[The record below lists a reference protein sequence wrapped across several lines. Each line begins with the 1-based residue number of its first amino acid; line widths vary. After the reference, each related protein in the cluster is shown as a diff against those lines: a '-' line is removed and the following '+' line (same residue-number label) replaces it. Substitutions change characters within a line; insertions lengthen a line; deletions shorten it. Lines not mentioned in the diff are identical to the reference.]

1 MNISSFGKEQQ
12 GWKPNT
18 SSYGIALWC
27 TAFSLISIA
36 ILCANAIAIAVF
48 EVTKS
53 LRKKNQILMLNLAF
67 ADLLIGGIALPLY
80 VYIFYKSARGY
91 PWRSRLVNEIYICV
105 DIFAGVSS
113 MFLLAVIALERVFSV
128 FCPFK
133 HRTTP
138 RKYYWYG
145 VMLVWVLA
153 ICLAS
158 LKPLSSRKLIPI
170 PHHNVLI
177 LTLVSLSIATIIVS
191 YICIWRR
198 AYSVTRKEN
207 CNVIVSEKSIVQAML
222 FVTIMFIIMW
232 MPIYLLNVVIG
243 FEIDAVYKVPLN
255 VIYLAKL
262 LQYFNSVVNPII
274 YSIKIPAFRK
284 ALRRLGKTI
293 FQSFSRT
300 V

>member
-1 MNISSFGKEQQ
+1 MSSLGKEQH
-12 GWKPNT
+12 GWKPT
-18 SSYGIALWC
+18 SSSYGIALWC

-36 ILCANAIAIAVF
+36 ILCANAIAITVF

-53 LRKKNQILMLNLAF
+53 LRKNNQILMLNLAF

-80 VYIFYKSARGY
+80 INIFYKSARGY

-138 RKYYWYG
+138 RKHYWYG

-170 PHHNVLI
+170 SYCNVLI

-191 YICIWRR
+191 YICIWKR
-198 AYSVTRKEN
+198 AYSVTNKEN
-207 CNVIVSEKSIVQAML
+207 CNVIVTEKSIVQAML
-222 FVTIMFIIMW
+222 LVTVIFLIMW
-232 MPIYLLNVVIG
+232 MPIYLLNFVIG
-243 FEIDAVYKVPLN
+243 FEIDAVPLN

-262 LQYFNSVVNPII
+262 LQYCNSVVNPII

-284 ALRRLGKTI
+284 ALRRLGKNI
-293 FQSFSRT
+293 FQSFSRKE
-300 V
+300 